1 MDNIINI
8 TASGQPP
15 EPPKNRSEIEQLEYL
30 TGLLNDLSFGGSQ
43 PDIRRGG
50 TAPPHH
56 HQQNHLSLSSLSPLL
71 SLRASTNTL

>member
-50 TAPPHH
+50 TAPPPPPTEPNQAH
-56 HQQNHLSLSSLSPLL
+56 PL
-71 SLRASTNTL
+71 ACY